1 MEPGLE
7 VFNWERV
14 FLGLAPPTYLLEI
27 ALKAVFIFLILM
39 IVMRLIGKRG
49 QQDIS
54 PMQQILMI
62 ALGSAAGDAM
72 LYPEISLSYAVLIL
86 IGVTLLTVALEWLA
100 GRSRPVRDYLESRP
114 RVLVKDGVV
123 DYDALRK
130 ERTTRRELFSELRM
144 KGASSLSQVDVA
156 ILEITGD
163 VSVFLNDRQPTDKD
177 LVDYILADE
186 RSSPPAAGGD
196 TRDHANG

>member
-1 MEPGLE
+1 MKPGLE
-7 VFNWERV
+7 VFDWERLL
-14 FLGLAPPTYLLEI
+14 LGVAPPTYLLEI
-27 ALKAVFIFLILM
+27 AFKAVFIFLILM
-39 IVMRLIGKRG
+39 IVVRLIGKRG

-72 LYPEISLSYAVLIL
+72 LYPEIPLSYATLIL
-86 IGVTLLTVALEWLA
+86 IGVTLLTVGLEWSA
-100 GRSRPVRDYLESRP
+100 ERSRSIRDYLESRP
-114 RVLVKDGVV
+114 RILVKDGVV

-156 ILEITGD
+156 ILEVTGD
-163 VSVFLNDRQPTDKD
+163 VSVFLNDRTPADKD
-177 LVDYILADE
+177 LLDYIIKEE
-186 RSSPPAAGGD
+186 RYSPPGVV
-196 TRDHANG
+196 

>member
-1 MEPGLE
+1 
-7 VFNWERV
+7 
-14 FLGLAPPTYLLEI
+14 
-27 ALKAVFIFLILM
+27 
-39 IVMRLIGKRG
+39 
-49 QQDIS
+49 
-54 PMQQILMI
+54 MQQILMI

-156 ILEITGD
+156 ILELTGD
-163 VSVFLNDRQPTDKD
+163 GSVFLNDRKPTDKD

-186 RSSPPAAGGD
+186 RYSPPAAG
-196 TRDHANG
+196 